1 MAGGKDD
8 KEVGDVKLTTW
19 SSVSKSGD
27 LLRWL
32 DRFQLI
38 CRLRKIKDR
47 AAYLPLH
54 LDGAAFE
61 VYHQLTDEEKNNYD
75 KIVSTL
81 REAFC
86 LNCYSA
92 YEKLQVRRLQP
103 GEEVDV
109 YLSDLRRLFSLVEG
123 ASYSEAGLKCAFM
136 SGLPKTMKDQLK
148 SLARVESMNL
158 QALTERARAL
168 LPQGEDRAFGSDGL
182 LGQEVVSGGAGVFQ
196 SKGGSNRMKPQGR
209 AHSHHSDI
217 KCYRCQGMGHYA
229 RECNVTAPNVTSC
242 RRCGGKGHHAWE
254 CAAPAPIQPAPIQT
268 GRFSTRQ
275 QGNGGLGIEVAPRA
289 AQ

>member
-61 VYHQLTDEEKNNYD
+61 VYHQMTDEEKNNYD
-75 KIVSTL
+75 TIVATL

-92 YEKLQVRRLQP
+92 YDKLQVRRLQP

-182 LGQEVVSGGAGVFQ
+182 LGQGRGAGLVRPI
-196 SKGGSNRMKPQGR
+196 GGSP
-209 AHSHHSDI
+209 HLLLES
-217 KCYRCQGMGHYA
+217 
-229 RECNVTAPNVTSC
+229 
-242 RRCGGKGHHAWE
+242 
-254 CAAPAPIQPAPIQT
+254 IQT
-268 GRFSTRQ
+268 SLQGFGIGTAMIEPLRQ
-275 QGNGGLGIEVAPRA
+275 VVHHHLSQGA
-289 AQ
+289 AHL